1 MQNAVLASF
10 AIFTGKHV
18 HWSLFFNKVVDTQ
31 PFTFIKQ
38 YINPRKT
45 SIMCAS
51 NFFVLTKQKIDR
63 KNSIG

>member
-1 MQNAVLASF
+1 MLFLKVLQYSQENNLR
-10 AIFTGKHV
+10 
-18 HWSLFFNKVVDTQ
+18 WCLFFNKVVGTQ
-31 PFTFIKQ
+31 PFNFIKH

-45 SIMCAS
+45 SIMGAS